1 MAPFSR
7 RNVLLALLVAALVL
21 PPFANFYHLF
31 VANLVVIYVLL
42 AIGLNILVGYAGQ
55 LAFANAAMFGIGA
68 YATGLLQVKLGWSF
82 WLAFPA
88 GAMLAAAVGLA
99 ISLPALRLSGLYLAL
114 STLAFAQATQW
125 VFLHWESVTFGA
137 GGFKT
142 PPLSFAPLPIDKP
155 LGLYYLSLVLT
166 VGLFLFA
173 KNLVASRVGRAFVA
187 VRDGEVAAESLGVDL
202 LRTKALAFGISGFY
216 AGVAGGL
223 YSAMLNFVAP
233 EGFDLFQMVLQKAMI
248 VVGGLGSITGS
259 LLGAGVIIVLLEAL
273 RAFKG
278 LQEIVFGGLLVFFVL
293 FMRGGLIAVI
303 KRHLSGWEEPLRMA
317 GPAAAGSRARGD
329 RRCPRAWPTDE
340 RHRPVRARPAH
351 RLRWRQ
357 GAGRYRSRR
366 EARRDSRADRPQR
379 RGQDHLAQRHLRHPP
394 PAARRRFSRRFLHCR
409 PQAQRHRATGAGTH
423 VPDLPAVSRHDR
435 PREHDDRSASP
446 QPHRPLQ
453 RRARSQAA
461 PPRGG
466 RDGGSGAE
474 LPGLRRHVRSSPT
487 ARPPPSPSASSA

>member
-1 MAPFSR
+1 MAPFGR

-88 GAMLAAAVGLA
+88 GAMIAAAVGLA

-155 LGLYYLSLVLT
+155 LGLYYLSLVLM

-233 EGFDLFQMVLQKAMI
+233 EGFDLFQMVLQKSMI

-278 LQEIVFGGLLVFFVL
+278 LQEIVFGGLLVVFVL

-303 KRHLSGWEEPLRMA
+303 KRYVPGWEEPLRMA
-317 GPAAAGSRARGD
+317 GPAAPAPEPARVAD
-329 RRCPRAWPTDE
+329 AAS
-340 RHRPVRARPAH
+340 V
-351 RLRWRQ
+351 
-357 GAGRYRSRR
+357 
-366 EARRDSRADRPQR
+366 ADR
-379 RGQDHLAQRHLRHPP
+379 
-394 PAARRRFSRRFLHCR
+394 
-409 PQAQRHRATGAGTH
+409 
-423 VPDLPAVSRHDR
+423 
-435 PREHDDRSASP
+435 
-446 QPHRPLQ
+446 
-453 RRARSQAA
+453 
-461 PPRGG
+461 
-466 RDGGSGAE
+466 
-474 LPGLRRHVRSSPT
+474 
-487 ARPPPSPSASSA
+487 